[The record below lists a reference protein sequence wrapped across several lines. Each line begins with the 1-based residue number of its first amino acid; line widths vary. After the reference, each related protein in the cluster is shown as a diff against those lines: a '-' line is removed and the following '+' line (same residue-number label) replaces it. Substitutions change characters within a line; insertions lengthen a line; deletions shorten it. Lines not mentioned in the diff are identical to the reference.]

1 MPEIRIIGGGLSGCE
16 AALQLADDGWQ
27 VELCEMRPAVRTPA
41 HQTDLLA
48 ELVCSNSF
56 KSQLP
61 ETAAGLLKAELKL
74 MGCRLLSIAENFMIP
89 AGNALAVDRDLFA
102 GAVTKAVQEH
112 PNIDLLTEEV
122 TRLSDTKQ
130 ILATGPLTSPGL
142 TSALQQILGDEY
154 LFFFDAIAPIVSA
167 DELDMDIV
175 FARSRYDKGEAD
187 YLNCPFSKEEYLNFV
202 EALQKAEKRQVR
214 EFEDEF
220 FQQLD
225 FHFYENCTP
234 IEELVRRG
242 PDTLRFGVMRPVG
255 LEDPRTGKR
264 PYAVIQLRPENRDG
278 TAYNLVGCQTMLRYG
293 EQQRVFRLI
302 PGLREARFLRFGSLH
317 RNTYLNSPRL
327 LNPDFSLQLRP
338 NIYVAGVL
346 GGVEGYMESI
356 ASGLLVARVI
366 ARGWRQLPDCTI
378 CGQLWQ
384 HLLRPVANFQPV
396 NANFGLLPALTVV
409 EKAKKL
415 KKARLAARALQDL
428 SAFLSRPE
436 R

>member
-74 MGCRLLSIAENFMIP
+74 LGCQLLSLAERSMIP
-89 AGNALAVDRDLFA
+89 AGNALAVDRNLFA
-102 GAVTKAVQEH
+102 GAVTRAVQDH
-112 PNIDLLTEEV
+112 PNINLLTEEV
-122 TRLSDTKQ
+122 TSLNDNKQ
-130 ILATGPLTSPGL
+130 ILATGPLTSTGL
-142 TSALQQILGDEY
+142 TAALQQMLGDEY

-167 DELDMDIV
+167 DGLDRDIV

-202 EALQKAEKRQVR
+202 DALRTAEKHQAR
-214 EFEDEF
+214 EFENEF
-220 FQQLD
+220 FQHLD

-264 PYAVIQLRPENRDG
+264 PYAVIQLRSENRDG

-302 PGLREARFLRFGSLH
+302 PGLQQASFLRYGSLH

-327 LNPDFSLQLRP
+327 LNPDFSLKLRP
-338 NIYVAGVL
+338 NIHVAGVL
-346 GGVEGYMESI
+346 AGVEGYMESI
-356 ASGLLVARVI
+356 ASGLLVARII
-366 ARGWRQLPDCTI
+366 ARGWRELPDSTLCS
-378 CGQLWQ
+378 QLWQ
-384 HLLRPVANFQPV
+384 RLLRPVPNFQPV
-396 NANFGLLPALTVV
+396 NANFGLLPALPVM

-415 KKARLAARALQDL
+415 KKALLADRSLQDL
-428 SAFLSRPE
+428 SAFLSRLE